1 MSDHK
6 DWCQNCQDDL
16 KREEAVR
23 MADAALE
30 FIPLGEEINFDEIE
44 NGFQADADMS
54 EIMDIFDQ

>member
-1 MSDHK
+1 MK
-6 DWCQNCQDDL
+6 DTHQKDQNCQDDL

-30 FIPLGEEINFDEIE
+30 FIPHGQEINFDEIE
-44 NGFQADADMS
+44 NGFQADADLS